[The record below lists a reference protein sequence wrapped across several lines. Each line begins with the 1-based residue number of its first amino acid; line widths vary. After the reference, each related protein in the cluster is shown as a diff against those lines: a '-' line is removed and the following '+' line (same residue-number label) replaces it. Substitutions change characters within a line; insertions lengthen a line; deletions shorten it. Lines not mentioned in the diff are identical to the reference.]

1 MIFGC
6 RDKRVYCLNR
16 QTGIEIWKYQTQGE
30 VDSSP
35 VICGDKVIIP
45 STDGR
50 LYLLRL
56 TDGKEIWSYEIGD
69 AITASPA
76 IADGIVVIGAEN
88 GYVYAFGSE

>member
-1 MIFGC
+1 M
-6 RDKRVYCLNR
+6 
-16 QTGIEIWKYQTQGE
+16 
-30 VDSSP
+30 
-35 VICGDKVIIP
+35 
-45 STDGR
+45 DGR

-56 TDGKEIWSYEIGD
+56 TDGKEMWSYEIGD